1 MGRGLFK
8 RLALVLISAGDPV
21 CPLLL
26 SLGVASEAPRTK
38 LGAGLSAE
46 AAKRCFQRWEG
57 LARGQSLNAGA
68 PEDTG

>member
-8 RLALVLISAGDPV
+8 RLALVLISAGYPV

-46 AAKRCFQRWEG
+46 AARDASRDGKVWPG
-57 LARGQSLNAGA
+57 GN
-68 PEDTG
+68 P